1 MGEWMHV
8 CMDGRPD
15 GRMHGGDVYSWHS
28 CGSGRNMC
36 YTGTGRV
43 LASRAVDRGGAPIAI
58 RIPLFVVPIEFRIY
72 AL

>member
-1 MGEWMHV
+1 M
-8 CMDGRPD
+8 
-15 GRMHGGDVYSWHS
+15 YSWHS